1 MKNEEES
8 LLRQEDIGAILVRY
22 SFESDRVY
30 AVGRADLAKSGG
42 KWCKPWGSF
51 TLSTWATIEGF

>member
-1 MKNEEES
+1 MKNEEE
-8 LLRQEDIGAILVRY
+8 LAKARRYKIILVRY